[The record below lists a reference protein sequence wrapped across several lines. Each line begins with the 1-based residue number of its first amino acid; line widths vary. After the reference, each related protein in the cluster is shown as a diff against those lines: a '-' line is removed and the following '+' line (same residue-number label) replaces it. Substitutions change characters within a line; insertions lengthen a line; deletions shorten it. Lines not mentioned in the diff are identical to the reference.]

1 MTKVSVGMPV
11 YNGEDFIGSAIQC
24 LLDQDH
30 KDLEILI
37 SDNASTDSTISIVES
52 FSDPRITLIRQKTN
66 VGPLENFRLL
76 SALSCAEFFLWR
88 SYDDRSDSNYISA
101 LLDILLRNEGC
112 SLAVS
117 KIVRKRMDGSI
128 AGEVAYLEN
137 MNTRSAFFVKD
148 QLSKSHPG
156 WFYGLYRRENL
167 PDRVKDVLTRYTHVW
182 AWDHLVLFNYVV
194 RGEVMGTNETKFYQL
209 ETGKSDSSWRPKDF
223 RGQYDMAASFMKYCV
238 SIVKTAAL
246 SRGQKI
252 IIYAYLPSYVN
263 DTTAKFRRIIRSWV
277 KEKLASS

>member
-1 MTKVSVGMPV
+1 MPV
-11 YNGEDFIGSAIQC
+11 FNGEVFIGSAIQS

-37 SDNASTDSTISIVES
+37 SDNASTDATISIIES
-52 FSDPRITLIRQKTN
+52 FSDPRITVIKQKSN
-66 VGPLENFRLL
+66 VGALENFRLL
-76 SALSCAEFFLWR
+76 SALSTANFFLWR
-88 SYDDRSDSNYISA
+88 SYDDRSDSNYISV
-101 LLDILLRNEGC
+101 LLDILLCNEGC

-128 AGEVAYLEN
+128 AGEIDYPAAL
-137 MNTRSAFFVKD
+137 NTRSAFFVKD

-156 WFYGLYRRENL
+156 WFYGLYRRANL
-167 PDRVKDVLTRYTHVW
+167 PDRIQDVVTRYTHVW

-209 ETGKSDSSWRPKDF
+209 ETGKSDSRWRPKDF
-223 RGQYDMAASFMKYCV
+223 RGQYDMAVSFMKYCV
-238 SIVKTAAL
+238 SIVKNATL

-263 DTTAKFRRIIRSWV
+263 GTTAKFRRIIRSWL